1 MMAAL
6 VSIASV
12 TILEGNTGTQNA
24 AVTVIV
30 SEPHSNAV
38 SVDYSTAAGTAMSGS
53 DYEAVAG
60 TLTFA
65 KNELSKTIL
74 IPVIGDRAAEF
85 SETLFVNLKNAKG
98 GAKIA
103 NSQAAVTILDNEPR
117 ISINDLSQV
126 EGQSGTSA
134 FNFTVSLSAAYDQ
147 PVTINYSTADG
158 SAKAGTDF
166 TAVSG
171 SVVFA
176 AGETSKTIPV
186 LVNGNRLPE
195 SDRTFFVNVNT
206 PNSYAEITK
215 AVGVGAIADNEPRI
229 SINDVS
235 VLKGNTGVAPLTFTV
250 NLSATYDQA
259 VSVNYTTT
267 DGSATAGNDY
277 AAAAGTVTF
286 QPGQTT
292 QQVIVQ
298 VNGDRL
304 PEPNKSFL
312 VSLSSASSNA
322 YISKSTGIGTIIDDE
337 PRISIANSW
346 NYGEATFTFTVSL
359 QTAYDETVTVNFATA
374 DGPRSLAWTTSP
386 PQERSGLIPARR
398 PKRSLSRCSIPLP
411 RGQIFRHSPRRR
423 LCQGNSVERLG
434 VRLLVLRLRLLRPR
448 ILRLVGLRGMK
459 QTAGEAYR
467 QASSSPARH
476 LSRRSVC
483 ASRAMTF

>member
-1 MMAAL
+1 M
-6 VSIASV
+6 
-12 TILEGNTGTQNA
+12 TRP
-24 AVTVIV
+24 VTV
-30 SEPHSNAV
+30 
-38 SVDYSTAAGTAMSGS
+38 
-53 DYEAVAG
+53 
-60 TLTFA
+60 
-65 KNELSKTIL
+65 
-74 IPVIGDRAAEF
+74 
-85 SETLFVNLKNAKG
+85 
-98 GAKIA
+98 
-103 NSQAAVTILDNEPR
+103 
-117 ISINDLSQV
+117 
-126 EGQSGTSA
+126 
-134 FNFTVSLSAAYDQ
+134 
-147 PVTINYSTADG
+147 NYTTADG
-158 SAKAGTDF
+158 SAMAGTDYA
-166 TAVSG
+166 AVSG

-176 AGETSKTIPV
+176 AGETTKTIPV

-195 SDRTFFVNVNT
+195 SDKTFFVNVNT

-235 VLKGNTGVAPLTFTV
+235 VLEGNTGVAPLTFTV

-337 PRISIANSW
+337 PRISIANPW

-374 DGPRSLAWTTSP
+374 DGAAIAGLDYLATAGTLRFDPGQTTKTITVEVLDPTSWP
-386 PQERSGLIPARR
+386 
-398 PKRSLSRCSIPLP
+398 
-411 RGQIFRHSPRRR
+411 GQIFRHSPQRR

-448 ILRLVGLRGMK
+448 ILRLVG
-459 QTAGEAYR
+459 QEE
-467 QASSSPARH
+467 
-476 LSRRSVC
+476 
-483 ASRAMTF
+483 